1 MTLGTPSGSR
11 MSHPSTR
18 RRRGGKLTAALLAL
32 FTFAAVVVSPSIAIA
47 AEPGSDADHPVVMYL
62 AEGQGYTGKT
72 QAELEEQARTQFAT
86 MSKYWLEQSRGKV
99 DFRLESVSWNPEQ
112 VSCGATGAAQNARQA
127 AGEAAVGFQTAPRRH
142 FLYAVIAGCP
152 FLGNG
157 TAGQSLNDSN
167 RNVYLE
173 QNQPENG
180 MWAHEFG
187 HNLSLGHAST
197 LYCPNNAVD
206 CNAVAE
212 GGDGQA
218 PTYAD
223 GVDTMSGSY
232 ASIIKGLSTPN
243 AIRLGFLGADG
254 YVNVA
259 GDTTQTVTIESRD
272 ILDQDGKPRSVRITD
287 PISNRTFY
295 VELASR
301 DSYDAPIWWGGRPA
315 DITTVN
321 GDQYQFDFGVRILR
335 FQAPEGATYQN
346 TYLLPSP
353 RNADGVRRVVW
364 DQGKTFTSASGGTSV
379 EIAAVTRTTA
389 TLNIRTRA
397 DVVAPDAPTSL
408 DSDGTTVTGTA
419 EPGSTVTVTGPG
431 DTALGT
437 ATADATTGAFTVTLT
452 TPQEVGTGLNVTAT
466 DAADNTSAAA
476 TVTVTQPDPAAP
488 DAPTSLSSN
497 GITVTGTAEPGS
509 TVIVTN
515 DDGAQVG
522 TATASTTTG
531 EFTVRLTSRQADGMQ
546 LTVVA
551 RNAAGATSDGATVT
565 VVAPPVNVPTPP
577 DGLSSNGSTVTGV
590 AEPGR
595 TIIVRNADGTEIG
608 TATSDAPS
616 GKFTVALTP
625 AQANGSRLSVVARDE
640 DGNESTPAAVT
651 VTVPQPNAPAA
662 PTDLTS
668 DGSRISGTATPG
680 VRIRVTGP
688 EGTVLGTGTANAA
701 GDFNIALNP
710 RQIRGTQLTVVAI
723 DGAGA
728 VSAAA
733 TVAVTAVA
741 VPAPP
746 TDPTPTPTPTPAP
759 TTAPSPTATATSGAK
774 PGAGDPGDGDLAWT
788 GASLGVLPVGAALAL
803 AVGGVLLAV
812 TRRRRGDALQQ
823 D

>member
-1 MTLGTPSGSR
+1 MTVGTPPGSASSR
-11 MSHPSTR
+11 PSSR
-18 RRRGGKLTAALLAL
+18 RRIGTLIAGLLTLFTSAAL
-32 FTFAAVVVSPSIAIA
+32 VISPSIASA

-99 DFRLESVSWNPEQ
+99 DFRLESVSWNPDQ
-112 VSCGATGAAQNARQA
+112 VSCGATGTAQNARQA
-127 AGEAAVGFQTAPRRH
+127 AGQAAVGFQTAPRRH

-180 MWAHEFG
+180 MWVHEFG

-206 CNAVAE
+206 CNSVAE

-223 GVDTMSGSY
+223 GVDTMASSY
-232 ASIIKGLSTPN
+232 ASIIKGFSTPN

-254 YVNVA
+254 YVNIT

-272 ILDQDGKPRSVRITD
+272 ILDQDGQPRSVRITD

-301 DSYDAPIWWGGRPA
+301 DTYDAPIWWGGRPA

-346 TYLLPSP
+346 TFLLPSP

-364 DQGKTFTSASGGTSV
+364 DQGKTFTSASGGTTV
-379 EIAAVTRTTA
+379 EVASVTRTTA

-397 DVVAPDAPTSL
+397 DVVAPDAPTAL
-408 DSDGTTVTGTA
+408 TSDGTTVTGTA
-419 EPGSTVTVTGPG
+419 EPGSTVAVTAPDG
-431 DTALGT
+431 TSLGT
-437 ATADATTGAFTVTLT
+437 ATADQTTGAFTVTLT
-452 TPQEVGTGLNVTAT
+452 AQQAVGTTLNVTAT
-466 DAADNTSAAA
+466 DAAGNTSAAA
-476 TVTVTQPDPAAP
+476 QVTVTAPDPAAP
-488 DAPTSLSSN
+488 DAPTALTSN
-497 GITVTGTAEPGS
+497 GSTVTGTAEPGS
-509 TVIVTN
+509 AVIVTN
-515 DDGAQVG
+515 SDGTEVGRTTADGTDGA
-522 TATASTTTG
+522 
-531 EFTVRLTSRQADGMQ
+531 FTVRLSPRQADGAQ

-551 RNAAGATSDGATVT
+551 RNASGATSDAATVT
-565 VVAPPVNVPTPP
+565 VVAPPTNLPTPP
-577 DGLSSNGSTVTGV
+577 NSLSSDGSTVTGV

-595 TIIVRNADGTEIG
+595 TIVVRTAGGTELGTATADAATGAFTVTLTSPQADGT
-608 TATSDAPS
+608 
-616 GKFTVALTP
+616 
-625 AQANGSRLSVVARDE
+625 RLSVVARDA
-640 DGNESTPAAVT
+640 DGNESTPATVT
-651 VTVPQPNAPAA
+651 VTVPQAGAPDA
-662 PTDLTS
+662 PKNLAS
-668 DGSRISGTATPG
+668 DGSRISGTAAPG
-680 VRIRVTGP
+680 VSIRVTGP
-688 EGTVLGTGTANAA
+688 DGTVLGTGTA
-701 GDFNIALNP
+701 GSDGVFNIALSP
-710 RQIRGTQLTVVAI
+710 RQARGAQLTVVAI
-723 DGAGA
+723 GADGV

-733 TVAVTAVA
+733 TVAVTAAA
-741 VPAPP
+741 VPVP
-746 TDPTPTPTPTPAP
+746 PTPTPTPTP
-759 TTAPSPTATATSGAK
+759 TPSPTADPTAGTQ
-774 PGAGDPGDGDLAWT
+774 PGNGNAGNGEAGDGALAWT
-788 GASLGVLPVGAALAL
+788 GADLGVLPIGAALAV
-803 AVGGVLLAV
+803 AFGAVLLIAS
-812 TRRRRGDALQQ
+812 RRRRHAPRIDENE
-823 D
+823 